1 MNDRMDDERELLG
14 SGEVLVVT
22 ELLIH
27 LRSVDLPVPE
37 GPIMEMTSPLL
48 MVTLI
53 SLRGIVSSSNS
64 FLKCL
69 ISIIAH
75 PQDGKKEEKNYIEQN
90 RVLHLHV

>member
-1 MNDRMDDERELLG
+1 MLPLVG
-14 SGEVLVVT
+14 SQSM
-22 ELLIH
+22 LIH